1 MRPRDEPSTPHTPT
15 PSNGRRRSVTDIG
28 DLQLDEGRRKS
39 LEAKLRSIERQSHAR
54 MAKIHKV
61 VERLRASTYAAGL

>member
-1 MRPRDEPSTPHTPT
+1 M
-15 PSNGRRRSVTDIG
+15 TDIG

-61 VERLRASTYAAGL
+61 VERLRATTHAAGL